1 MSIIRDIINS
11 PFSYQVLLKEQ
22 IMQTKNLLNG
32 VRGET
37 HEEKRRFYEQRMGHI
52 EYHVETIK
60 ILKKGIEPYLKDKS
74 IKKIDEY
81 FDELLQLFNEI
92 VQELNKSR
100 VSTLE
105 TIARDQFKNPN
116 ISFDPSIGENRD
128 ITDFIN
134 KRKDIDD
141 YLGGK
146 KKRRTTRRKRT
157 TRKTTM
163 RKRTTRIRK

>member
-1 MSIIRDIINS
+1 MSIIRDIKNS

-22 IMQTKNLLNG
+22 ILQTKNLLNG
-32 VRGET
+32 IQGET

-52 EYHVETIK
+52 EYHIETIK

-74 IKKIDEY
+74 IQKIDEY

-116 ISFDPSIGENRD
+116 ISFDPSIGKNRD

-134 KRKDIDD
+134 KRKHSED

-146 KKRRTTRRKRT
+146 KKRRTAKRIKTRR
-157 TRKTTM
+157 TTM